1 MRKTDNKYNGRIA
14 FPENPNFL
22 LGIGLM
28 IRVFEF
34 RPKIGM
40 RSGNAYDKL

>member
-1 MRKTDNKYNGRIA
+1 MRKTDNKYNGPIA
-14 FPENPNFL
+14 FREIPNFL

-34 RPKIGM
+34 
-40 RSGNAYDKL
+40 